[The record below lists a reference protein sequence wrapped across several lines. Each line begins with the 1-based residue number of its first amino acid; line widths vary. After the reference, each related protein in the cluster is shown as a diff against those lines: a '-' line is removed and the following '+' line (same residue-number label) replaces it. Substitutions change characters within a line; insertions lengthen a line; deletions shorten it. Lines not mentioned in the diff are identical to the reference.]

1 MEKISNKEAIA
12 LIVTIIVNNFVLVT
26 AQIIV
31 ETCSSASL
39 LNALYVSLVAILLTW
54 IICILFKRFNGQ
66 DILDI
71 SNFLG
76 GKLLKSIVGIV
87 FLGYLL
93 LRISIL
99 LRRLTN
105 CLQIINYPVTNI
117 VYLILIFIIAG
128 GIVSNFKNRCIPKAI
143 YILLPIILASIVLSF
158 IGNQSNFDYNAIY
171 PILGH
176 GIDSTFFSGLSNLA
190 AFSGIV
196 YLYFLPPDL
205 KEPHKFKKIAIISI
219 VLSAIFLLITIG
231 NILFM
236 FDNILSSSELF
247 PSYLVVRYIEFGPFF
262 QRLDSIFLLIWNIS
276 FISVFSIVVN
286 LCINIFKKTTNLTDE
301 KPIIYPVLLTIF
313 GITLLINKNSILRF
327 LEADVSR
334 ILFFSVV
341 IGLSL
346 LILLL
351 ANIKYKISSKKK
363 GANNE

>member
-26 AQIIV
+26 AQIII

-39 LNALYVSLVAILLTW
+39 INALYVSLIAIFLTW
-54 IICILFKRFNGQ
+54 FICILFKKFNGQ

-76 GKLLKSIVGIV
+76 GKFLKSIVGII

-117 VYLILIFIIAG
+117 VYLILMFLVAS
-128 GIVSNFKNRCIPKAI
+128 GIVCNFKNRCIPKAVFI
-143 YILLPIILASIVLSF
+143 FIPIILASLILSF
-158 IGNQSNFDYNAIY
+158 LGNQGNFDYNAIY
-171 PILGH
+171 PLFGH
-176 GIDSTFFSGLSNLA
+176 GIDNTFFSGLSNLA

-205 KEPHKFKKIAIISI
+205 KEPHKFKKISIISI

-236 FDNILSSSELF
+236 FDNVLSSSELF
-247 PSYLVVRYIEFGPFF
+247 PSYIVVRYIEFGPFF
-262 QRLDSIFLLIWNIS
+262 QRLDSLFLLIWNIS

-286 LCINIFKKTTNLTDE
+286 LIISIFKKTANLTDE
-301 KPIIYPVLLTIF
+301 KPLIYPVLLTIF
-313 GITLLINKNSILRF
+313 GTTLLIDKNSLLRF
-327 LEADVSR
+327 LEADISR
-334 ILFFSVV
+334 ILFFSVI
-341 IGLSL
+341 IGFGI

-351 ANIKYKISSKKK
+351 ANLKYKILSKKE
-363 GANNE
+363 GETDA